1 MTDHY
6 TVIGNPIHHSKSPL
20 IHTEFAKQTEQ
31 DMDYI
36 AKEIPIDGLV
46 TGLKQLASDGFK
58 GINVTV
64 PFKEQVWQAV
74 DGESPEATLAGAVN
88 TVSFRE
94 DGSLY
99 GDNTD
104 GTGLCRDLIDNH
116 HITLTNKRV
125 LLLGAG
131 GAARGVIQPLLSYRP
146 SQLLIANRT
155 ISKAEQLAE
164 LFAEFGVTHGC
175 GFKALTGQFDI
186 VINAT
191 AASLQGEVP
200 PLPDNILAENAV
212 CYDMMYGDS
221 DTAFIAW
228 AKQHHAAKAID
239 GLGMLV
245 EQAAEA
251 FFIWRGIRPETQ
263 AVIQQLRNKPSSA
276 I

>member
-6 TVIGNPIHHSKSPL
+6 AVIGNPIHHSKSPL
-20 IHTEFAKQTEQ
+20 IHSEFAKQTQQ
-31 DMDYI
+31 DIDYI
-36 AKEIPIDGLV
+36 AKEIPLEGLQD
-46 TGLKQLASDGFK
+46 GLKQLALDGFK

-64 PFKEQVWQAV
+64 PFKEQVWQAIE
-74 DGESPEATLAGAVN
+74 DKSPQATLAGAVN
-88 TVSFRE
+88 TVTFRQ

-104 GTGLCRDLIDNH
+104 GLGLCRDLTDNH
-116 HITLTNKRV
+116 HVDLTDSRI

-131 GAARGVIQPLLSYRP
+131 GAARGVIQPLLAHKP
-146 SQLLIANRT
+146 NQLVIANRT
-155 ISKAEQLAE
+155 ISKATHLAD
-164 LFAEFGVTHGC
+164 LFAHLGATQGC
-175 GFKALTGQFDI
+175 GFDGLIGQFDI
-186 VINAT
+186 IINAT

-200 PLPDNILAENAV
+200 PLPNNILAEKGV
-212 CYDMMYGDS
+212 CYDMMYSDT

-251 FFIWRGIRPETQ
+251 FYLWRDVRPDAQ
-263 AVIQQLRNKPSSA
+263 AVIQQFRPTIKQA
-276 I
+276 